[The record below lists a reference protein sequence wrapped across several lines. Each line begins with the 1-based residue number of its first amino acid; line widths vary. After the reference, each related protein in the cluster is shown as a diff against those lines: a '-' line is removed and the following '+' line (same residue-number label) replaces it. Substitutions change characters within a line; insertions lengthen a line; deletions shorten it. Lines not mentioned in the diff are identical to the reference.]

1 MWFFRE
7 AFPKRFK
14 PSTLRDRN
22 TALKITKNCQ
32 LWSRN
37 ARQIFL
43 RILQRKQGNW
53 GSKCFSLL
61 LVGPNRR
68 PIGCTKKSPCWR
80 IYPEL
85 ALLHSEVV
93 LPEREL
99 GWTRVLA
106 VEGRDNVA
114 AVRAHVR
121 FTRTR
126 NTVHQL
132 LPLRTQQQSTNLYTP
147 FYTRETIFLIMR
159 FIIKFQ

>member
-1 MWFFRE
+1 MCPKLHGRDQIAIKTDDHDKSALLHTYHARSCIKLKRRPVDICNIGRQVHNEIQFMWFFRE

-68 PIGCTKKSPCWR
+68 PIGCTKKSPC
-80 IYPEL
+80 
-85 ALLHSEVV
+85 
-93 LPEREL
+93 
-99 GWTRVLA
+99 
-106 VEGRDNVA
+106 
-114 AVRAHVR
+114 
-121 FTRTR
+121 
-126 NTVHQL
+126 
-132 LPLRTQQQSTNLYTP
+132 
-147 FYTRETIFLIMR
+147 
-159 FIIKFQ
+159 